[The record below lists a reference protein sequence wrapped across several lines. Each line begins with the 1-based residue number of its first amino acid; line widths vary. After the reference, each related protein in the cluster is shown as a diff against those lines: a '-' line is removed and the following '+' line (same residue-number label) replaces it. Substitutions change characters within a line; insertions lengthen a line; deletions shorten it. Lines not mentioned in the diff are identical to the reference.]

1 MLCGKRNSP
10 FVLQALGT
18 SLNLPGLSNT
28 AITFAVLWVGE
39 KSCEH
44 VGRWSTWTAVFVG
57 SLGLWQAALAL
68 RSHPDWLTSLVSAW

>member
-1 MLCGKRNSP
+1 M
-10 FVLQALGT
+10 
-18 SLNLPGLSNT
+18 NLPGLSNT
-28 AITFAVLWVGE
+28 AITFGVLWVGE

-44 VGRWSTWTAVFVG
+44 VGRWSTWLAVFVG